1 MNPYLQSC
9 LRVAIAA
16 SCLASWAVT
25 AGCATGAAQASIAA
39 NASAGAQSDD
49 QAVSAIRDAIRR
61 YETALN
67 ANALEEILGLYGSD
81 PVFMPQH
88 APALIGRDAV
98 RAGYQQVF
106 QTIQLNIR
114 FQIHEVQRSGEWAW
128 ARTSSAGRTRI
139 LAAGTE
145 VAEGNNELFVF
156 RWENG
161 AWKIHR
167 YLFSTDRPRS

>member
-1 MNPYLQSC
+1 M
-9 LRVAIAA
+9 AA
-16 SCLASWAVT
+16 HAPT
-25 AGCATGAAQASIAA
+25 
-39 NASAGAQSDD
+39 GAQSDE
-49 QAVSAIRDAIRR
+49 QAVSAIRDAIHE

-67 ANALEEILGLYGSD
+67 ASALEEILGLYGSD

-88 APALIGRDAV
+88 APALIGREAV

-114 FQIHEVQRSGEWAW
+114 FQIHEIQRAGEWAW
-128 ARTSSAGRTRI
+128 ARTSSAGRARI

-145 VAEGNNELFVF
+145 VDEGNNELFVF
-156 RWENG
+156 RRESG
-161 AWKIHR
+161 SWKIHR